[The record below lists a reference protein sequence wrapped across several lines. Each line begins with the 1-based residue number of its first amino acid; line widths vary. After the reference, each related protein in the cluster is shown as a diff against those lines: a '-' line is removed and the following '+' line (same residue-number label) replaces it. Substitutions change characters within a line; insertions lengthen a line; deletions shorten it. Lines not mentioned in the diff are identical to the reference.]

1 MLSFDFTISG
11 SLAAAFM
18 ASAMLPFCLFV
29 IARLPFAAGRNA
41 LQFLTSV
48 IVIILAW
55 AGALLFIPAARPQDA
70 SEIIVG
76 AMAIAAAVLFFLE
89 IWALLS
95 RGYTLGLLITMHRS
109 GRPLSA
115 PELARCY
122 RCGEGLDWIMRH
134 RLAGLESAGL
144 VCRSG
149 DAIVLTPRRGRA
161 VAWACRMAVRLLA
174 LEATG

>member
-11 SLAAAFM
+11 SLAAAFLT
-18 ASAMLPFCLFV
+18 SAMLPFCLFV
-29 IARLPFAAGRNA
+29 IVRLPLVVGRNA
-41 LQFLTSV
+41 LQFLISV
-48 IVIILAW
+48 IVIVLAW
-55 AGALLFIPAARPQDA
+55 AGALLFIPATRPHDA

-76 AMAIAAAVLFFLE
+76 AMAIGTAVLFFLE

-109 GRPLSA
+109 GRALSA
-115 PELARCY
+115 PELARSY

-134 RLAGLESAGL
+134 RLAGLQSAGL
-144 VCRSG
+144 VCQSG
-149 DAIVLTPRRGRA
+149 DAIVLTPWRGRA

>member
-1 MLSFDFTISG
+1 MLSLDFTIAG
-11 SLAAAFM
+11 SLVAAFLS
-18 ASAMLPFCLFV
+18 SAMLPLCVFL

-41 LQFLTSV
+41 LQFLVGVVV
-48 IVIILAW
+48 IVLVW
-55 AGALLFIPAARPQDA
+55 TGALLFIPAARPNDV

-76 AMAIAAAVLFFLE
+76 AMAMGTAVLFFLE

-115 PELARCY
+115 PELARSY
-122 RCGEGLDWIMRH
+122 RGGEGLDWIMRH

-149 DAIVLTPRRGRA
+149 DAIVLTPWRGRA
-161 VAWACRMAVRLLA
+161 VAWICRRAVLLLA

>member
-1 MLSFDFTISG
+1 MLSFDFTVSG
-11 SLAAAFM
+11 PLAAAFV
-18 ASAMLPFCLFV
+18 ASVMLPFCLFV
-29 IARLPFAAGRNA
+29 SARMPRVAGRNA
-41 LQFLTSV
+41 LQFLISV
-48 IVIILAW
+48 IVVFLAW
-55 AGALLFIPAARPQDA
+55 AGALLFIPAAQPSDA
-70 SEIIVG
+70 AEIIIG
-76 AMAIAAAVLFFLE
+76 AMAIGTAVLFFLE

-109 GRPLSA
+109 GRALSA
-115 PELARCY
+115 PELARSY

-149 DAIVLTPRRGRA
+149 DAIVLTPWRGRT
-161 VAWACRMAVRLLA
+161 VAWICRRAVLLLA